1 MSKRKKKIK
10 KKIQIPFYFIVFLNR
25 HKFHKVLDFLVSI
38 QDIYLSTHWNFRIY
52 IYIKQVKIY
61 YWSEYFWYSRA
72 WEKKKKQKKKKKTY
86 LPTQGEF

>member
-1 MSKRKKKIK
+1 M
-10 KKIQIPFYFIVFLNR
+10 FYFIVFLNR

-61 YWSEYFWYSRA
+61 YWSEYFWYSTFDIVA
-72 WEKKKKQKKKKKTY
+72 WKKKKKKKKKKPY